1 MKKLLSILL
10 ALVLVLSLCVGC
22 AQTEQTPDTTDASAS
37 TTQDT
42 TTPAADEK
50 EETPAASTEQEVL
63 EFYHGYYHDESE
75 WAAAKVMRDIYDE
88 FAAAHADGPVIFKPI
103 AVENR
108 DEIVSAQV
116 AGGSFPDL
124 VDLGSTIPQA
134 AISQGLI
141 LDLKPFIDENGLQD
155 AVGLNYTQNN
165 VDGHI
170 YTVHDQLETRG
181 LWYNADILEAAGA
194 TAEDLTTWEGFEATM
209 EKVRALNDGT
219 YGYAAGQ
226 GSLKMMNAVLAASE
240 EGRAILAGE
249 FDESVIN
256 SDVFAAAFKQIAAM
270 DQANGSAYTT
280 SDVGNLMAD
289 FNQNGMAAV
298 LSNGVWNASG
308 IATELADA
316 IQPMVFP
323 GSVSMA
329 TAGTGLTVSSGMSE
343 AKTAL
348 ALEFVQY
355 MTSAEVQEKIFT
367 GVQANPCNTT
377 IDLNA
382 LAAASGDAILVKLAD
397 ACAQCNAADV
407 IVSDMWYSWGG
418 DIGSAMTNAL
428 MECATE
434 GTDIDARFE
443 QLQKELIALIG

>member
-10 ALVLVLSLCVGC
+10 ALVLILTLCVGC
-22 AQTEQTPDTTDASAS
+22 TKTGQASDSTDTPAS

-42 TTPAADEK
+42 KTPAADEK
-50 EETPAASTEQEVL
+50 EDTPAADAKQEVL

-88 FAAAHADGPVIFKPI
+88 FAAAHANGTVTFKPI

-165 VDGHI
+165 MDGHI

-181 LWYNADILEAAGA
+181 LWYNADILAAAGA
-194 TAEDLTTWEGFEATM
+194 TANDLTTWEGFEVTM
-209 EKVRALNDGT
+209 EKVRALNNGT

-240 EGRAILAGE
+240 EGRAILAGA

-270 DQANGSAYTT
+270 DQANGSAHTT

-323 GSVSMA
+323 GSISMA

-355 MTSAEVQEKIFT
+355 MTSAEVQKKIFT

-377 IDLNA
+377 LDLNA
-382 LAAASGDAILVKLAD
+382 LAAASGDPILVKLAD
-397 ACAQCNAADV
+397 ACAQCNAADI
-407 IVSDMWYSWGG
+407 IVSDMWYRWGG

-428 MECATE
+428 MECASE
-434 GTDIDARFE
+434 STDINARFE
-443 QLQKELIALIG
+443 QMQKELIALIG